1 MKDIE
6 HAAMMVGMATKD
18 LRALQGM
25 LDNKTFADEVF
36 GFHAQQIVEKS
47 LKAWL
52 SLLGREY
59 PRIHDLE
66 QLFNLLEDQ
75 GIQIPA
81 HFRDLTDLTEYSVQ
95 FRYEY
100 LDETN
105 DAIDR
110 LSTIS
115 NVKELFHT
123 VQSAVDKEN
132 RHR

>member
-1 MKDIE
+1 MTNSDSSCSCVREQVFSTCAGNILSCQLVARIVRRLLGIVRDI
-6 HAAMMVGMATKD
+6 
-18 LRALQGM
+18 
-25 LDNKTFADEVF
+25 
-36 GFHAQQIVEKS
+36 

-115 NVKELFHT
+115 NVKELFDT
-123 VQSAVDKEN
+123 VQSAVNKEN

>member
-81 HFRDLTDLTEYSVQ
+81 HFRDLADLTEYSVQ

-100 LDETN
+100 LDET
-105 DAIDR
+105 DDTIDR
-110 LSTIS
+110 PSII
-115 NVKELFHT
+115 NQVKVLFDT
-123 VQSAVDKEN
+123 VQLALDREKK
-132 RHR
+132 HR

>member
-1 MKDIE
+1 LL
-6 HAAMMVGMATKD
+6 G
-18 LRALQGM
+18 
-25 LDNKTFADEVF
+25 
-36 GFHAQQIVEKS
+36 S

-59 PRIHDLE
+59 PRIHDLK
-66 QLFNLLEDQ
+66 QLFNLVEDQ
-75 GIQIPA
+75 DIQIPA
-81 HFRDLTDLTEYSVQ
+81 HFRNLADLTEYSVQ

-110 LSTIS
+110 LAPIS
-115 NVKELFHT
+115 NVKELFDT
-123 VQSAVDKEN
+123 VQSAVDKKD

>member
-115 NVKELFHT
+115 NVKELFDT